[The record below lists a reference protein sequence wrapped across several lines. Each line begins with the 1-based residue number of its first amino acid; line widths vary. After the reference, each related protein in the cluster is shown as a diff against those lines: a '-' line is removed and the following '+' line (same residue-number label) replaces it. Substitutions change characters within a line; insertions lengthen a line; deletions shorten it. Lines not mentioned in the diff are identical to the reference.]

1 MKTFDRY
8 DLIEESVPI
17 EEWDAWVKRAS
28 SQELRRIEKLTD
40 FDFIMTVPETIR
52 KRSTLA
58 DIFKE
63 LYDAPLI
70 DLVVNQHP
78 LLKYAK
84 KTKKRKK

>member
-58 DIFKE
+58 EIFKE
-63 LYDAPLI
+63 LYSPMSIHKLAYEE
-70 DLVVNQHP
+70 NP
-78 LLKYAK
+78 LLKLVK
-84 KTKKRKK
+84 KGKK